1 MMTLEEE
8 WVAAAAVPEP
18 ERRGVPWEDPQLSG
32 WLGFYRTLREIL
44 FSPEEFFEN
53 LGPGGW
59 AEPLTFALIVSTTG
73 LLGALFWDLL
83 LLAGTGSPGDSA
95 GFTLSPSLGPVMLM
109 GLMVG
114 SPLLVLYILGVGGL
128 CWWGSVALLGA
139 DREFTPAWRIFCYAQ
154 GGMILALIPFL
165 GTLVAGIWV
174 LALMF
179 IGARKVFGF
188 SALSSLGAL
197 VIFLIFQALLGMILL
212 LGLSLGL
219 AGLGLLT
226 LLLG

>member
-8 WVAAAAVPEP
+8 WGAAASFPEA
-18 ERRGVPWEDPQLSG
+18 ERQGVSWEDPELPVWKG
-32 WLGFYRTLREIL
+32 LYRTLRDLL
-44 FSPEEFFEN
+44 FSPGEFFEN

-59 AEPLTFALIVSTTG
+59 AEPLAFALIVSTTG
-73 LLGALFWDLL
+73 LLCALFWDLL
-83 LLAGTGSPGDSA
+83 LLAGTGNSGNSA
-95 GFTLSPSLGPVMLM
+95 GLTLSPSLGPAMLM

-114 SPLLVLYILGVGGL
+114 SPLLVLSILGVGSL

-139 DREFTPAWRIFCYAQ
+139 NREFTPAWRIFCYAQ

-165 GTLVAGIWV
+165 GTMVAGIWV

-179 IGARKVFGF
+179 IGARKVYGF
-188 SALSSLGAL
+188 SALNSLGAL
-197 VIFLIFQALLGMILL
+197 AIFLIFQILVGMILL

-219 AGLGLLT
+219 AGLGVIA